1 MLKLIKDYIKENNN
15 KIIDMKNKL
24 DYAENERN
32 NFLLDLNQ
40 LYNKLKETKKELNK
54 PGNDKLKE
62 KVDYQ

>member
-15 KIIDMKNKL
+15 KIVDMKNKL